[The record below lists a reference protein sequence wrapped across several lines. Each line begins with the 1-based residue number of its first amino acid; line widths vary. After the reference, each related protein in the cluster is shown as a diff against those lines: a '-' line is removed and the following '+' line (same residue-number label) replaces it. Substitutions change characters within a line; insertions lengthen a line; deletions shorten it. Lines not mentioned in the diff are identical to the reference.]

1 MPKKPEIEHDYHPK
15 KDRLEITIHGYGLKS
30 KKSRNA
36 LMKQIIIELE
46 RNPDRLIVD
55 ARKQSKTKKEKKL
68 PGSRRD
74 GRDLEEIGD

>member
-15 KDRLEITIHGYGLKS
+15 KDRLEITIHGYRLKS

-36 LMKQIIIELE
+36 LMEQIIAELE
-46 RNPDRLIVD
+46 RSPNRLIAD
-55 ARKQSKTKKEKKL
+55 ATKQSKAKKQKKL

-74 GRDLEEIGD
+74 GRELEEIGD